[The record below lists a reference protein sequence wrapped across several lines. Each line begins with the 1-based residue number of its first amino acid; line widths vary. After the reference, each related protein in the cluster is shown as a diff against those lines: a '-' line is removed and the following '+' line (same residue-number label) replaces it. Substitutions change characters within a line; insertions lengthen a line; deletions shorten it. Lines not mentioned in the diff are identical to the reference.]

1 MTMGAYLCFYDF
13 STVFSEFFR
22 LSLLSVNF
30 FTLTLFCQS
39 FHFNLFFLCLDF
51 SKFLSHL
58 YVIAYKLP
66 YLFYGL
72 ILFAHS
78 KQRSWRINR
87 MALYKRNVSDF
98 PYAAKPLSDLLSLS
112 RNISLSYHSIKAH
125 FINELLLNGNETING
140 KYGKGSV
147 QPVWIY
153 PLSRIKS

>member
-1 MTMGAYLCFYDF
+1 M
-13 STVFSEFFR
+13 
-22 LSLLSVNF
+22 
-30 FTLTLFCQS
+30 
-39 FHFNLFFLCLDF
+39 
-51 SKFLSHL
+51 
-58 YVIAYKLP
+58 
-66 YLFYGL
+66 

>member
-1 MTMGAYLCFYDF
+1 MYII
-13 STVFSEFFR
+13 
-22 LSLLSVNF
+22 
-30 FTLTLFCQS
+30 
-39 FHFNLFFLCLDF
+39 F
-51 SKFLSHL
+51 SKIGRLLAQLHGNITLSTFCRNPTHCLRRFQRSDCGYKGVSLSHL

-125 FINELLLNGNETING
+125 FINELLLNGSETING